1 MNNNLLNYFLPVAV
15 SILLA
20 TTARAQQSDT
30 LRHQVLIETSMG
42 NIRMELYNE
51 TPRHRDN
58 FLKLVRSG
66 FYDGQLFHRVIFRFM
81 IQAGDSASRHAQ
93 PGQTLGETVE
103 PYTIPAEIC
112 YPKLFHVRGAVGAAR
127 EGDELNPGRASSS
140 SQFYIVYGTRFNDE
154 MLDKAQQRLDKA
166 TGGKV
171 KLTPEVREA
180 YKTKGGTPHLDGQY
194 TVFGHVTD
202 GLDVVDAIQRVET
215 DKNNRPLEDVRIL
228 RATII
233 K

>member
-1 MNNNLLNYFLPVAV
+1 MNNNLLNYFFAVAV

-51 TPRHRDN
+51 TPCHRDN

-215 DKNNRPLEDVRIL
+215 DKNNRPLKDVRIL

>member
-166 TGGKV
+166 TAGKV

>member
-58 FLKLVRSG
+58 FLKLVRAG

-171 KLTPEVREA
+171 KITPEVREA

-215 DKNNRPLEDVRIL
+215 DKNNRPLKDVRIL

>member
-1 MNNNLLNYFLPVAV
+1 MNNNLLNYFFAVAV

-20 TTARAQQSDT
+20 TTSRAQQSDT

-58 FLKLVRSG
+58 FLKLVRTG

-81 IQAGDSASRHAQ
+81 IQAGDSASHHAQ

-127 EGDELNPGRASSS
+127 EGDELNTGRASSS

-215 DKNNRPLEDVRIL
+215 DKNNRPLEDVRIF